1 MKADSNYNM
10 SKPTKKLLATIKD
23 KEQRRAFKAAMIG
36 AEVDYA
42 ANKKK
47 ALTSKKDKESKEA
60 A

>member
-23 KEQRRAFKAAMIG
+23 KALRKAFKDAMIG

-47 ALTSKKDKESKEA
+47 ALTSKKDKEQS
-60 A
+60 

>member
-23 KEQRRAFKAAMIG
+23 KTQRNAFKAAMIQ

-42 ANKKK
+42 FNKKK
-47 ALTSKKDKESKEA
+47 AMSSKKETKEA

>member
-10 SKPTKKLLATIKD
+10 SKPTKYLLATFTD
-23 KEQRRAFKAAMIG
+23 KAERKAFKDAMIQ

-47 ALTSKKDKESKEA
+47 AMSSKKDKDAKEPV
-60 A
+60 